1 MHELQDN
8 RLPPATWLRMAAL
21 GLIAAVAL
29 GLITR
34 QAGFVLD
41 SLPVIGLVVAL
52 GTIRSLSQVREASAA
67 RRRHHM
73 DD

>member
-8 RLPPATWLRMAAL
+8 RLPPATWFRMATL

-29 GLITR
+29 GLVTR
-34 QAGFVLD
+34 QGGFVLD

-52 GTIRSLSQVREASAA
+52 GIIRSLSQVREAAEA
-67 RRRHHM
+67 RRRHQM

>member
-8 RLPPATWLRMAAL
+8 RLPPATWFRMAAL
-21 GLIAAVAL
+21 GLLVAVAM
-29 GLITR
+29 GLVTR
-34 QAGFVLD
+34 HAGFVLD

-52 GTIRSLSQVREASAA
+52 GIIRSLSQVREATEA
-67 RRRHHM
+67 RRRHQL

>member
-8 RLPPATWLRMAAL
+8 RLPPATWFRMATL

-29 GLITR
+29 GLVTQ
-34 QAGFVLD
+34 QAAFVLD
-41 SLPVIGLVVAL
+41 SLPVIGLVVML
-52 GTIRSLSQVREASAA
+52 GIIRSLSQVREAAEA
-67 RRRHHM
+67 RRRHQM